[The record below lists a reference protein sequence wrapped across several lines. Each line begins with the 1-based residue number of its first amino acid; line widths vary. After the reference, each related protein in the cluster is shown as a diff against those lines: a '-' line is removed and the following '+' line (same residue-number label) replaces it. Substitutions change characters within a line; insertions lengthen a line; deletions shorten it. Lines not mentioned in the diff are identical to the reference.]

1 MTYCAALKLEKGLV
15 FGSDSRTNAGVDD
28 IATFRKMKIF
38 EKSGERVLV
47 VLSSGNLSIT
57 QAALTM
63 AEQRFHHWEGGE
75 TLLSTPSLFDAARI
89 LGETLRDVQLR
100 EGPYLVQNNIDANAS
115 FLLGGQI
122 QGEEPRLFRIYS
134 QGNFI
139 EATWETPYFQIGETK
154 YGKPILDRVITSD
167 LSLMDAAKSLL
178 VSFDS
183 TMRSNISVG
192 FPIDILCLEKDAFST
207 RLRWT
212 IEEDDPLFRILG
224 REWSEGLKHLAAG
237 LTGLPPPGSG
247 KDRGLS

>member
-47 VLSSGNLSIT
+47 VLSSGTIAIT

-63 AEQRFHHWEGGE
+63 VEQRFHRWKGGE
-75 TLLSTPSLFDAARI
+75 PLLSP
-89 LGETLRDVQLR
+89 
-100 EGPYLVQNNIDANAS
+100 
-115 FLLGGQI
+115 
-122 QGEEPRLFRIYS
+122 
-134 QGNFI
+134 
-139 EATWETPYFQIGETK
+139 
-154 YGKPILDRVITSD
+154 
-167 LSLMDAAKSLL
+167 
-178 VSFDS
+178 
-183 TMRSNISVG
+183 
-192 FPIDILCLEKDAFST
+192 

-212 IEEDDPLFRILG
+212 IEEDGPLFGILG
-224 REWSEGLKHLAAG
+224 REWPEGLKHLAAG

>member
-28 IATFRKMKIF
+28 VATFRKMKIF
-38 EKSGERVLV
+38 EKPNDRVLV

-63 AEQRFHHWEGGE
+63 VEKRFHRWEGGE
-75 TLLSTPSLFDAARI
+75 TLLTTSSLFDAANL
-89 LGETLRDVQLR
+89 LGETLREVQQR
-100 EGPYLVQNNIDANAS
+100 EGPYLAQNNIDFSAS
-115 FLLGGQI
+115 FILGGQI

-139 EATWETPYFQIGETK
+139 EATQETPFFQIGETK
-154 YGKPILDRVITSD
+154 YGKPILDRVITPD

-192 FPIDILCLEKDAFST
+192 FPIDLLCLEKDVFST
-207 RLRWT
+207 RMRWT
-212 IEEDDPLFRILG
+212 LDEDDPSFRILG
-224 REWSEGLKHLAAG
+224 HEWSEGLKHLAAS
-237 LTGLPPPGSG
+237 LTGLPPPSSE
-247 KDRGLS
+247 DRGGP

>member
-28 IATFRKMKIF
+28 VATFRKMKIF
-38 EKSGERVLV
+38 EKPNDRVLV

-63 AEQRFHHWEGGE
+63 VEKRFHRGEGGE
-75 TLLSTPSLFDAARI
+75 TLLTTSSLFDAANL
-89 LGETLRDVQLR
+89 LGETLREVQQR
-100 EGPYLVQNNIDANAS
+100 EGPYLAQNNIDFSAS
-115 FLLGGQI
+115 FILGGQI

-139 EATWETPYFQIGETK
+139 EATQETPFFQIGETK
-154 YGKPILDRVITSD
+154 YGKPILDRVITPD

-192 FPIDILCLEKDAFST
+192 FPIDLLCLEKDVFST
-207 RLRWT
+207 RMRWT
-212 IEEDDPLFRILG
+212 LDEDDPSFRILG
-224 REWSEGLKHLAAG
+224 HEWSEGLKHLAAS
-237 LTGLPPPGSG
+237 LTGLPPPSSE
-247 KDRGLS
+247 DRGGP